1 MIIGSFEQLAELGRS
16 LRGDSKRIVFTN
28 GVFDI
33 LHAGHVTY
41 LEHART
47 LGDVLIVGVN
57 TDASVKRLKGPE
69 RPMNPLD
76 DRLTV
81 LNALRCVD
89 YVIDFDQDTPLE
101 AITALLPAV
110 LVKGG
115 DYTRDT
121 VVGADV
127 VEGSGGRVEIIPLLE
142 GRSTTG
148 IITRAQ
154 TAGTGTAGLILAP
167 TCPR

>member
-1 MIIGSFEQLAELGRS
+1 MILTSIEDVEDLRRS
-16 LRGDSKRIVFTN
+16 LRESNEQVVFTN

-41 LEHART
+41 LEQARA
-47 LGDVLIVGVN
+47 LGTVLVVGVN
-57 TDASVKRLKGPE
+57 SDDSVRRLKGPE
-69 RPMNPLD
+69 RPVNPLD

-81 LNALRCVD
+81 LNALRCID
-89 YVIDFDQDTPLE
+89 YVVSFDDDTPLRL
-101 AITALLPAV
+101 ITALVPSV

-115 DYTRDT
+115 DYMRDT

-127 VEGSGGRVEIIPLLE
+127 VEEHGGRVVIMPLLE

-148 IITRAQ
+148 IINRVRTV
-154 TAGTGTAGLILAP
+154 
-167 TCPR
+167 

>member
-1 MIIGSFEQLAELGRS
+1 MIISSINELHQLGSTLRAEG
-16 LRGDSKRIVFTN
+16 KRIVFTN

-41 LEHART
+41 LQAARD

-57 TDASVKRLKGPE
+57 TDASVQRLKGPE
-69 RPMNPLD
+69 RPVNTLH

-81 LNALRCVD
+81 LSALRCVD
-89 YVIDFDQDTPLE
+89 HVIAFDDDTPLRI
-101 AITALLPAV
+101 ITALLPSV

-127 VEGSGGRVEIIPLLE
+127 VEEHGGRVALIPLLE

-148 IITRAQ
+148 IINRVRTV
-154 TAGTGTAGLILAP
+154 
-167 TCPR
+167 